1 MRKSFRCKA
10 FFSGIIVLVTVTTAH
25 ADDRADKTYLD
36 LVDQAEHA
44 PGKKVLISR
53 YCAEHMLPRV
63 ITRDTTLI

>member
-44 PGKKVLISR
+44 PESVDFTILRRAYASSR
-53 YCAEHMLPRV
+53 YYKR
-63 ITRDTTLI
+63 